1 MAAINLHPDDEVLS
15 TLEMAKEMGKA
26 ILILSLFEV
35 MFYGAYLSGETLFP
49 LFCGI
54 PLGLI
59 LFAMIW
65 QTLMHVLG
73 FGKMVRNGNEIV
85 LRTPNSGKRRPSI
98 LDPLGRVFTVPI
110 ARAAM
115 RSADRDGDGML
126 SFDELLE
133 QLEVESKSEYEELRE
148 QFEKYDED
156 GDGLISPSELE
167 SFISHSDDNWA
178 EEDTSNWWYSGED

>member
-1 MAAINLHPDDEVLS
+1 MAEINLHPDDEVLS
-15 TLEMAKEMGKA
+15 TLEMAKEMGKV
-26 ILILSLFEV
+26 ILILSIFEV
-35 MFYGAYLSGETLFP
+35 MFFGAYLSEGTLLP
-49 LFCGI
+49 LACGI

-65 QTLMHVLG
+65 QSLMHLLG

-85 LRTPNSGKRRPSI
+85 LRTPNSGKRRTSI
-98 LDPLGRVFTVPI
+98 LDPLVRMISIPI

-133 QLEVESKSEYEELRE
+133 EFEVESKSEYEDLRE
-148 QFEKYDED
+148 QFDKYDED
-156 GDGLISPSELE
+156 GDGFISLSELE
-167 SFISHSDDNWA
+167 NFILHSDDTWA
-178 EEDTSNWWYSGED
+178 EEDTSNWWSSGED